1 MSIETQW
8 RDPTRLA
15 NGGVGAAFR
24 RVPASFLG
32 ANLEPK
38 HPDTP

>member
-1 MSIETQW
+1 LSIETQW
-8 RDPTRLA
+8 RDPARLA

-24 RVPASFLG
+24 RVPASFFG
-32 ANLEPK
+32 AKLVPK